1 MKPFRARYLA
11 PLAMFTV
18 VASGC
23 GGGDTDHKQTS
34 QEPGI
39 TTDVIEFDGVRFDA
53 RRDPG

>member
-11 PLAMFTV
+11 PFAMLTV

-23 GGGDTDHKQTS
+23 GGDTDHKQTS
-34 QEPGI
+34 NEPGI
-39 TTDVIEFDGVRFDA
+39 TTDAIEFDGVRFDA